1 MARPVPA
8 HSSTATPPARRLSP
22 LKPLLAGLRFTPLP
36 GLMLTLLVSALAMHL
51 ASQTWAQRL
60 GLSALTLAIALG
72 LLLGHTVYP
81 ALREPV
87 ESGVDWSKQKLLR
100 LGIVLFGLRLS
111 FQDIAAVGWVGVVS
125 DAAVLLSTFAL
136 ALFLGQRWLKLDRQ
150 SATLVGAG
158 SAICGAAAVLA
169 TAPVLKASA
178 ERVAVAVATV
188 VVFGTLA
195 MVLYPVLFVLAKS
208 WGVSVWAFGQYTG
221 STVHEVAQVAAVG
234 QALGPEAANSA
245 VITKMIRVLM
255 LAPFLLGLSWWLA
268 RRPHAD
274 PEPQPLADATSP
286 GSGHES
292 AGHGKPQV
300 HAPVH
305 VPWFAV
311 GFIAVAG
318 LRSLDLAYG
327 QIPPAVLQ
335 ALLWLDTWVLAAA
348 MVALGLTTHAGAIR
362 RAGMRPLMLA
372 GVLFAWLLIGGALI
386 NAFAHRALG

>member
-1 MARPVPA
+1 M
-8 HSSTATPPARRLSP
+8 
-22 LKPLLAGLRFTPLP
+22 KPLLAGLRFTPLP

-51 ASQTWAQRL
+51 ASHTWAQRL

-111 FQDIAAVGWVGVVS
+111 FQDIAAVGWVGVAS

-136 ALFLGQRWLKLDRQ
+136 ALFLGRRWLKLDRQ

-195 MVLYPVLFVLAKS
+195 MVLYPVLYVLAKS
-208 WGVSVWAFGQYTG
+208 WGVSAWAFGLYTG

-268 RRPHAD
+268 RHPAAGH
-274 PEPQPLADATSP
+274 ETQPLADIKSP
-286 GSGHES
+286 QSRTELTGHR
-292 AGHGKPQV
+292 HGQ
-300 HAPVH
+300 AQVH
-305 VPWFAV
+305 VPWFAL
-311 GFIAVAG
+311 GFIAIAG
-318 LRSLDLAYG
+318 LRSLDLAHG
-327 QIPPAVLQ
+327 LIPPAMLQ
-335 ALLWLDTWVLAAA
+335 AFVWLGTWILAAA

-362 RAGMRPLMLA
+362 RAGMKPLLLA

-386 NAFAHRALG
+386 NATAHRALG

>member
-1 MARPVPA
+1 MVLPA
-8 HSSTATPPARRLSP
+8 PAPSHTVTSLARRLSP
-22 LKPLLAGLRFTPLP
+22 LQPLLAGLRFTTLP

-208 WGVSVWAFGQYTG
+208 WGVSVWAFGLYTG

-255 LAPFLLGLSWWLA
+255 LAPFLFGLSWWLA
-268 RRPHAD
+268 RRPHAGH
-274 PEPQPLADATSP
+274 EPQPLADTTSP
-286 GSGHES
+286 RSGTES
-292 AGHGKPQV
+292 MSASRAHAQV
-300 HAPVH
+300 Q
-305 VPWFAV
+305 VPWFAL

-318 LRSLDLAYG
+318 LRSLDLAHG
-327 QIPPAVLQ
+327 LIPPAVLQ